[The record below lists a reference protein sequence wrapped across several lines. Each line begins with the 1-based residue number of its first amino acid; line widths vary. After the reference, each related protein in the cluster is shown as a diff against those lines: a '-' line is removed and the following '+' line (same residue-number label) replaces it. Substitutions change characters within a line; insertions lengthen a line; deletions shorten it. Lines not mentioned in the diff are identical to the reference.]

1 MSNPY
6 EILGVSKSSN
16 NEEIKKRYKLLAK
29 KHHPDRNPNNKEE
42 SEEKFK
48 EIAKSYDILS
58 DPEKRK
64 NYDLFGNEN
73 TTSHMSNPFGFPFN
87 NREPRI
93 TKHILPVSLEEI
105 HTEQNIEI
113 KIKMKNLC
121 MSCLGQGTRDK
132 TALIRCNGCNGQGR
146 KMKINMLAPGFVTS
160 SETTCD
166 ECTGQGKKIKQGY
179 ECQECLGKKI
189 VTIRKPFNIQLKQTI
204 RNGETILYKNQ
215 GNINL
220 DTKEKDDLLLIIEY
234 TKHKVYDV
242 ENNDLLLE
250 YRISLIDALCGF
262 DFLVKYLDNKYLHV
276 REDNIVRPFSKK
288 IIRNKGINNNG
299 NLIITFNV
307 IFPKN
312 NLSMERKKYV
322 RKLLENKNKPDA
334 TIPENA
340 QLCQFSTYVEKQQ
353 NTHQDTYQEQVGCAT
368 Q

>member
-16 NEEIKKRYKLLAK
+16 IEEIKKRYKLLAK

-48 EIAKSYDILS
+48 EIAKSYDILC
-58 DPEKRK
+58 DPEKRQ
-64 NYDLFGNEN
+64 NYDLYGNE
-73 TTSHMSNPFGFPFN
+73 TMPHMSNPFGFPFN

-121 MSCLGQGTRDK
+121 MGCLGQGTRDK
-132 TALIRCNGCNGQGR
+132 TALIRCIGCNGQGR

-160 SETTCD
+160 SEATCD
-166 ECTGQGKKIKQGY
+166 ECMGQGKKIKQGC
-179 ECQECLGKKI
+179 ECQECFGKKI
-189 VTIRKPFNIQLKQTI
+189 VTIRKPFNVQLKQTI

-242 ENNDLLLE
+242 ENNDLMLE

-262 DFLVKYLDNKYLHV
+262 DFLVKYLDNTYLHV

-288 IIRNKGINNNG
+288 IILNKGINTNG

-312 NLSMERKKYV
+312 NLSVERKKYV
-322 RKLLENKNKPDA
+322 RKLLENKNKLE
-334 TIPENA
+334 TIIPKNA
-340 QLCQFSTYVEKQQ
+340 QLYEFSNYIEKEQKTY
-353 NTHQDTYQEQVGCAT
+353 QDTHQEQVGCAT